1 MGMKT
6 LVDIDEVVL
15 KEAMAVAGASSK
27 KETIMLALEELI
39 KSRLRQ
45 EIRSKM
51 GSGILRMNLSDLR
64 KMRQRRPKTHKIF

>member
-1 MGMKT
+1 MKT
-6 LVDIDEVVL
+6 LVDIDEAVL
-15 KEAMAVAGASSK
+15 KEAMGVAGASSK

-45 EIRSKM
+45 QLKNKR

-64 KMRQRRPKTHKIF
+64 KIRQRRQKAHKIL